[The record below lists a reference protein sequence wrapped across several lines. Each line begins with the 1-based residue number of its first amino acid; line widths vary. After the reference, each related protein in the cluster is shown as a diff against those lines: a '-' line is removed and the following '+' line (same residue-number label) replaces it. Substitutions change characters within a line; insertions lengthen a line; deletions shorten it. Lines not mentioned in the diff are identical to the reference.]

1 MPWKIKSFLRRN
13 HATNLQNTIQTTPGT
28 KPKNKSKTVKKNP
41 KTILHPLKM
50 IIEIVDLPNKNDD
63 FPVRYAGLP
72 EGNIYHVF
80 LAMRAKI
87 DQVRGMIGP

>member
-1 MPWKIKSFLRRN
+1 M
-13 HATNLQNTIQTTPGT
+13 
-28 KPKNKSKTVKKNP
+28 V
-41 KTILHPLKM
+41 
-50 IIEIVDLPNKNDD
+50 IEIVDLPNKKDD
-63 FPVRYAGLP
+63 FPVRYVSLP

>member
-1 MPWKIKSFLRRN
+1 MRWKIISFLRRN
-13 HATNLQNTIQTTPGT
+13 HATNLQNTIQITPGT
-28 KPKNKSKTVKKNP
+28 KPKKNP
-41 KTILHPLKM
+41 KLKKKTKTILHPLKM
-50 IIEIVDLPNKNDD
+50 VIEIVDLPNKKDD
-63 FPVRYAGLP
+63 FPVRYVSLP